1 MTTLMLDTNA
11 VSAIA
16 RGREPRLQDLVATRR
31 VCLSALVEAEL
42 RYGLARRPVH
52 ADLRRIIE
60 TMLEAVEIR
69 AWHSAC
75 ARRYGLLRAA
85 LEQDG
90 LPLSP
95 VDLLIASHAIA
106 EACTLVTAD
115 RAFARVPGLQ
125 LLDWTAD
132 PGH

>member
-1 MTTLMLDTNA
+1 MLDTNA
-11 VSAIA
+11 VTAIA
-16 RGREPRLQDLVATRR
+16 RGRDARLQGLVATRP
-31 VCLSALVEAEL
+31 VCLSVLVEAEL

-52 ADLRRIIE
+52 ADVRRIIE
-60 TMLEAVEIR
+60 TLLDGVEVR
-69 AWHSAC
+69 PWHSAC
-75 ARRYGLLRAA
+75 ARRYASLRAA

-125 LLDWTAD
+125 MLDWTAD